1 MCRYVFEDQLSSM
14 MAEKPIK
21 YASPGAERQ
30 DSVRN
35 GFQQISNDAAL
46 VAIHDSAR
54 PLLLEDDFRCDS

>member
-1 MCRYVFEDQLSSM
+1 MK
-14 MAEKPIK
+14 AEKPIK

-35 GFQQISNDAAL
+35 GFQEISGDSGL

-54 PLLLEDDFRCDS
+54 PMIQEDDFRCRV